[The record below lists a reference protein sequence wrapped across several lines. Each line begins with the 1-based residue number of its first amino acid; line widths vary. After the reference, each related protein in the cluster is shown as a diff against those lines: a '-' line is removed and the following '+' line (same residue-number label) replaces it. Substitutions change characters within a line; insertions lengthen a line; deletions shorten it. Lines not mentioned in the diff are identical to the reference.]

1 MGMEY
6 GGEAGC
12 STELFVFSGKCFQ
25 EILDAGKHEGIDCC
39 LIFPGKTPELLGE
52 GKGDQIVL
60 SRQPL
65 AQLILDPLPI
75 FMVLAMGTVS
85 VATGMRNI
93 DLFPAVVIRALRQ
106 HVRAIFLSALCHGLQ
121 SLCMAWQDG
130 ILVSVQKTILEFVND
145 RGEQNHLTPPHV
157 ISKVLASVLTAWRA
171 LFPVLEVRWVYL
183 EVVRTL
189 TWPRICCNSMRST
202 PASSICVA

>member
-145 RGEQNHLTPPHV
+145 RGEAESFDPSPCYIKGVGQRIDGLAGI
-157 ISKVLASVLTAWRA
+157 ISGIGSQMGVSGGCQDTDMAQDLL
-171 LFPVLEVRWVYL
+171 
-183 EVVRTL
+183 
-189 TWPRICCNSMRST
+189 
-202 PASSICVA
+202 